1 MIKANAHK
9 YSVSAMCRVLQV
21 NRSTYYYE
29 AATKKDES
37 ELTADIQE
45 IFRKSRNHYG
55 TRKIK
60 KELVDC
66 GKQVSRRRIG
76 RIMKQEGLI
85 SSYTTA
91 QFKPQKDRCNESKVA
106 NVLNRQ
112 FQNQPYRNV
121 VVSDLTY
128 VRVGNHWNYI
138 CILIDLFNR
147 EIVGYS
153 AGEHKTAE
161 LVKQAFRKVEGN
173 LSEIHIFHTDRGNE
187 FKNET
192 IEELL
197 ETFHIE
203 RSLSHKGCPY
213 DNAVAE
219 ATFKVIKTD
228 FVWNETFHTLEEL
241 KIKLWDYVNWYNH
254 HRIHSSLGYQT
265 PVQYRENN
273 LKNLS
278 EKVLTIQRLKIM
290 AMFQVLKNSDNSFV
304 LYISLLIR
312 FFIRQLQ
319 PIIWIT
325 KGCWFIFQNV
335 RTIRSPLF
343 LHLWKPIF
351 VHIKPMRQNSRKI
364 SIFSGLFLNY
374 SEEKQGGNSMIKR
387 STLLTYFI
395 IVFSNSFT
403 LTLSLTIPSPASIC
417 TASTIP

>member
-29 AATKKDES
+29 TATKKDES

-219 ATFKVIKTD
+219 ATFKVIKTE

-241 KIKLWDYVNWYNH
+241 NIKLWDYVNWYNH

-273 LKNLS
+273 LK
-278 EKVLTIQRLKIM
+278 K
-290 AMFQVLKNSDNSFV
+290 FV
-304 LYISLLIR
+304 
-312 FFIRQLQ
+312 
-319 PIIWIT
+319 
-325 KGCWFIFQNV
+325 
-335 RTIRSPLF
+335 
-343 LHLWKPIF
+343 
-351 VHIKPMRQNSRKI
+351 
-364 SIFSGLFLNY
+364 
-374 SEEKQGGNSMIKR
+374 
-387 STLLTYFI
+387 
-395 IVFSNSFT
+395 
-403 LTLSLTIPSPASIC
+403 
-417 TASTIP
+417 